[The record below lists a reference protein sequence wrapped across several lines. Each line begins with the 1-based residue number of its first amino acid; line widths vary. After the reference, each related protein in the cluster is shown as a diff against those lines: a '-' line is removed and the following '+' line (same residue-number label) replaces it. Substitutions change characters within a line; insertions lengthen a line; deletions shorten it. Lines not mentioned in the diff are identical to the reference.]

1 MNNRAELFQA
11 FFDTSEDAIFVVDAE
26 AHSIIDANTRAIRD
40 SGYSLEELQR
50 LTFERLLQ
58 RHNGTAFSLLPEHE
72 WERIGPI
79 GYAVLLVKKTGEGV
93 AVHLKACAFK
103 CNQTSYVM
111 LVCKDASAT
120 AAPADTL
127 TWERE
132 DFPTIIGRSRA
143 MHEVCRLIGSLRA
156 TDVTVLILGQTGTG
170 KEVIANAI
178 HAHSRRYRGP
188 FIKVNCAALT
198 ETLLESELFGHVKG
212 AFTGATHDRRGRFKQ
227 ADGGTIFLDEIG
239 SMSLAGQAK
248 LLRVL
253 QEREFE
259 PVGSSVTIPVDVRV
273 IAATNADLTRAVTE
287 GKFREDL
294 YYRLNVFLISLPA
307 LRERKED
314 VALLAEHFL
323 NHYNRLV
330 GKTIRGFAP
339 ETLGWLLA
347 HDWPGNVRELGNSI
361 EHSVIVESGTLVQP
375 GSLPANLTKPSGTGH
390 DTVLPAELNLRDKLH
405 VLEKQILIEALARA
419 NWVKKRAADMLGI
432 DPRNLPYLLRKH
444 HLDEKTTPVP
454 HRNASSVPRTNYAMP
469 NID

>member
-11 FFDTSEDAIFVVDAE
+11 FFDTSEDAIFVVDAQ
-26 AHSIIDANTRAIRD
+26 AHSIADANARAIRD
-40 SGYSLEELQR
+40 SGYSREELESTT
-50 LTFERLLQ
+50 LEHLLQ
-58 RHNGTAFSLLPEHE
+58 RHNGAVFSLPSEHE
-72 WERIGPI
+72 WERIGPV
-79 GYAVLLVKKTGEGV
+79 GYALSLVRKTGEGV
-93 AVHLKACAFK
+93 PVHVKACWFT
-103 CNQTSYVM
+103 CNRTSYVM
-111 LVCKDASAT
+111 LVCKDTSNT
-120 AAPADTL
+120 EAPAQTG

-132 DFPTIIGRSRA
+132 DFPTIIGRSRTI
-143 MHEVCRLIGSLRA
+143 HEVCRLIGSLKA
-156 TDVTVLILGQTGTG
+156 TDVTVLILGETGTG
-170 KEVIANAI
+170 KEVVANAI

-188 FIKVNCAALT
+188 FVKVNCAALT

-239 SMSLAGQAK
+239 SMSPAGQAK

-273 IAATNADLTRAVTE
+273 IAATNADLMRAVAE

-294 YYRLNVFLISLPA
+294 YYRLNVFLLSLPP

-323 NHYNRLV
+323 QHYNRLV

-339 ETLGWLLA
+339 EALGWLLA

-361 EHSVIVESGTLVQP
+361 EHSVIVESGTLVQA
-375 GSLPANLTKPSGTGH
+375 GSLPANLTKSAGAGQET
-390 DTVLPAELNLRDKLH
+390 LISAELSLRDKLN

-419 NWVKKRAADMLGI
+419 NWIKKRAADLLGI

-444 HLDEKTTPVP
+444 HLDEKHAPVP
-454 HRNASSVPRTNYAMP
+454 LRNHSSPRTHYALP